1 MLIEDTNT
9 SGCGKKVRKNNGA
22 TMNAD
27 DIAAVLRQKIPAAT
41 VQVKDTRGDGRHFT
55 ATVVTEAFQGLSR
68 IQQHQMVYK
77 ALGAC
82 VGEEVHALQIVTRT
96 PEDATSVRAAGG

>member
-1 MLIEDTNT
+1 
-9 SGCGKKVRKNNGA
+9 
-22 TMNAD
+22 MNAD
-27 DIAAVLRQKIPAAT
+27 DIAALLRQNMPHAE
-41 VQVKDTRGDGRHFT
+41 VHVEDTRGDGRHFT
-55 ATVVTEAFQGLSR
+55 ATVVSDDFEGLTR

-96 PEDATSVRAAGG
+96 PGDAAATRAAGG

>member
-1 MLIEDTNT
+1 
-9 SGCGKKVRKNNGA
+9 
-22 TMNAD
+22 MNAD
-27 DIAAVLRQKIPAAT
+27 DIAALLRQKMPDAE
-41 VQVKDTRGDGRHFT
+41 VQVEDTRGDGRHFT
-55 ATVVTEAFQGLSR
+55 ATVVTQAFHGLSR

-96 PEDATSVRAAGG
+96 PQDAETVRAAGG

>member
-1 MLIEDTNT
+1 
-9 SGCGKKVRKNNGA
+9 
-22 TMNAD
+22 MNAD
-27 DIAAVLRQKIPAAT
+27 DIATLLRQQMPDADIH
-41 VQVKDTRGDGRHFT
+41 VEDTRGDGRHFT
-55 ATVVTEAFQGLSR
+55 ATVVADVFHGLSR

-96 PEDATSVRAAGG
+96 PQDAAKVPAAGGPA

>member
-1 MLIEDTNT
+1 
-9 SGCGKKVRKNNGA
+9 
-22 TMNAD
+22 MNAD
-27 DIAAVLRQKIPAAT
+27 DIATLLRQKMPEAD
-41 VQVKDTRGDGRHFT
+41 VHVEDTRGDGRHFT
-55 ATVVTEAFQGLSR
+55 ALVVSAAFEGLTR

-96 PEDATSVRAAGG
+96 PDDAAATRAAGGQ